1 MRRNNPWNRLTTRGR
16 VFLLTGPV
24 LAVVGMIVGVVGL
37 LWAGLVLFLLPLISL
52 VVMTGQRL
60 RLSCERA
67 FTHGEMS
74 IGQTLDS
81 HLVVSK
87 KGRMSAGILM
97 FEEALPRALGRRP
110 RFTVNQSRGA
120 WSRDVH
126 YPLHGL
132 ERGRFTVGPLLVRSS
147 DIFGLVKLDRQF
159 SLTSEVMVTPRIHP
173 LGSMA
178 NIAGGGTSGDHR
190 PQKLGVTGQDDV
202 LVREYRHG
210 DDVRRVHWRST
221 ARRGELMV
229 RREEQAWDPRVA
241 VLVDNRF
248 GAHAGV
254 GREGSM
260 EYAVSCAASIACHFV
275 ADAFDASLYD
285 ADGILTSSSQA
296 VVGRRHVIATY
307 TDLKASQ
314 SIDLFS
320 GINAVTTSTSGQ
332 VLVAV
337 LGRISRADADAL
349 VRLRRVQSHGLAI
362 VIDVDSFA
370 STVSEHRAEHEAAVG
385 ILRTNLWRVV
395 EVTRD
400 TPIPDAWRDLERMG
414 EFV

>member
-1 MRRNNPWNRLTTRGR
+1 MRTNPWNRLTGRGR
-16 VFLLTGPV
+16 AFVIIGPAV
-24 LAVVGMIVGVVGL
+24 AVVAMVAGVIGL
-37 LWAGLVLFLLPLISL
+37 LWAGLALFFLPLIAL
-52 VVMTGQRL
+52 LVMTGQRL

-81 HLVVSK
+81 HLVISK
-87 KGRMSAGILM
+87 NGRMSAGMLM
-97 FEEALPRALGRRP
+97 FEEALPPELGRRP
-110 RFTVNQSRGA
+110 RFTINQTRGT

-126 YPLHGL
+126 YPLHGHQ
-132 ERGRFTVGPLLVRSS
+132 RGRFTVGPLLVRSS
-147 DIFGLVKLDRQF
+147 DIFGLVRLDRQF

-173 LGSMA
+173 LSSMR
-178 NIAGGGTSGDHR
+178 NVAGGGSSGDNR

-229 RREEQAWDPRVA
+229 RREEQAWDPRVSI
-241 VLVDNRF
+241 LLDNRE
-248 GAHAGV
+248 GSHAGV
-254 GREGSM
+254 GRESSL

-275 ADAFDASLYD
+275 ADGFDASLYD
-285 ADGILTSSSQA
+285 AGGILTSAAQTQ
-296 VVGRRHVIATY
+296 VGRRHVIATY
-307 TDLKASQ
+307 TDVRPTEKR
-314 SIDLFS
+314 DLFS
-320 GINAVTTSTSGQ
+320 GIHALGSDTSGQ
-332 VLVAV
+332 VMVAV
-337 LGRISRADADAL
+337 LGRLSRADADAL
-349 VRLRRVQSHGLAI
+349 VHARRSQSHGLAV

-370 STVSEHRAEHEAAVG
+370 RTRSEFREEHEAAVG
-385 ILRTNLWRVV
+385 ILKTNLWRVV

-400 TPIPDAWRDLERMG
+400 TPIRDAWRDLERMG

>member
-1 MRRNNPWNRLTTRGR
+1 MRRNPWSRLTSRGR
-16 VFLLTGPV
+16 VFLITGPALVLTGM
-24 LAVVGMIVGVVGL
+24 LVGVVGL
-37 LWAGLVLFLLPLISL
+37 VWAGLVLFLLPIVAFAFMMGS
-52 VVMTGQRL
+52 RL

-97 FEEALPRALGRRP
+97 FEEAMPPELGRRP
-110 RFTVNQSRGA
+110 RFTINQVRGT

-126 YPLHGL
+126 YPLHGHQ
-132 ERGRFTVGPLLVRSS
+132 RGRFTVGPLLVRST
-147 DIFGLVKLDRQF
+147 DMFGMVKFDRQF

-173 LGSMA
+173 LGSMG
-178 NIAGGGTSGDHR
+178 NVAGGGTSGDHR

-229 RREEQAWDPRVA
+229 RREEQAWDPRVS
-241 VLVDNRF
+241 VLVDNRTS
-248 GAHAGV
+248 AHAGV
-254 GREGSM
+254 GRGNSM

-275 ADAFDASLYD
+275 AESFDASLYD
-285 ADGILTSSSQA
+285 ADGVMASSTTTQ
-296 VVGRRHVIATY
+296 VGRRHIISTY
-307 TDLKASQ
+307 TDLKASD
-314 SIDLFS
+314 STNLLT
-320 GINAVTTSTSGQ
+320 GIGAVSSDTSGQ

-337 LGRISRADADAL
+337 LGRITQADADAL
-349 VRLRRVQSHGLAI
+349 VRSRRSHSHGLAI
-362 VIDVDSFA
+362 VIDVDSFS
-370 STVSEHRAEHEAAVG
+370 STLSEHRTEHEKAVG
-385 ILRTNLWRVV
+385 VLRSNLWRVV
-395 EVTRD
+395 EVDRD
-400 TPIPDAWRDLERMG
+400 TPIRDAWKDLERIG